1 MTKTKPKAR
10 KAKSPPA
17 KKAALAK
24 PAGLTPKQ
32 QRFVAEYLKDQNG
45 KQAAIRA
52 GYAPRSAEVQGCRL
66 LRNAQV
72 RAAVDKAQARVAKK
86 AEITVESLAAELEEA
101 RALALAEKQASAAV
115 AATMGKGKLAGLL
128 VERHK
133 HSGAVGTYDLS
144 KLSEDE
150 LDRLEQILGPLADA
164 GGDPSGEGT
173 AEG

>member
-10 KAKSPPA
+10 KAKSQPA
-17 KKAALAK
+17 KKAAPAK

-32 QRFVAEYLKDQNG
+32 KRFVTEYLKDQNAT
-45 KQAAIRA
+45 QAAARA
-52 GYAPRSAEVQGCRL
+52 GYSKATANQQGSRL
-66 LRNAQV
+66 LANV
-72 RAAVDKAQARVAKK
+72 GVAAAIAAGQSRLAKK
-86 AEITVESLAAELEEA
+86 AAITVESLAEELEQA
-101 RALALAEKQASAAV
+101 RGMALRERQPSAAV
-115 AATMGKGKLAGLL
+115 AATMGKAKLAGLL

-164 GGDPSGEGT
+164 GGDPGGEGE